1 MKITFPVVLLA
12 FLYFFFHELYGEIRG
27 KVIDQTSGKPIK
39 DVEIT
44 IPGTRIGVI
53 SDAEGFFKIEHQS
66 KEKKIQ
72 LSHIAY
78 ENQYMTLNE
87 IDTAIVVKL
96 KESLLHM
103 EDIVVTSMRSGYL
116 LRDVP
121 VSTEVISKKE
131 ISSSG
136 AITVDEIMSQR
147 AGVSSSVNV
156 DGGAIFNLLGLDSRY
171 ILVLKNGQPITGR
184 FNNRVDLSQISLN
197 RVQKIEITKGPGSAL
212 YGTDAMGGII
222 NIITDDDSSEE
233 YNLSYRATTFGSNLS
248 QIKTEPINN
257 VLSGNIVYPIKNF
270 IIYSDITFQNF
281 FKGQQFEYISAD
293 EIDKTN
299 TNTELRWILNNR
311 HLFFLNIQTFNQN
324 DNGSTRT
331 AFGDVLFNNSTKI
344 ARSQVSFKYDWNY
357 SENAKLEQSFRI
369 SNYRRNYS
377 VINKDNEIYKKD
389 LTKEKDIEYE
399 VMYTKSYPKFNLVY
413 GMEFSRP
420 EYISDRIIGG
430 NQLFYQ
436 NGVFIQ
442 TDIDIF
448 ENIDFVTGIRVDR
461 FQDTVVVSPRL
472 AISYKSKNNLKFRG
486 AYGSGFRSPSF
497 MESLIDWEHVQFDYR
512 VIGNQ
517 NLKPEVSKGLT
528 LGAEY
533 TNNSNFQLSIL
544 IYKNNFKNLI
554 EDYSIEPG
562 VLSYRN
568 ISIAKFSGFELTS
581 KWAIGSKA
589 SLSNTYN
596 YVENVDG
603 NDKTIPNTIP
613 HSLGSRFSLSFL
625 QNTMLLSLITKIS
638 GSYYPQEFDPGSGDY
653 ISTNKA
659 VNTSIV
665 SDFIIQYTLS
675 GENKIKFG
683 LKNLGNYTNSTY
695 GPYIGRVA
703 YLEIQK
709 SINNNK

>member
-1 MKITFPVVLLA
+1 MLA

>member
-1 MKITFPVVLLA
+1 MLA

-344 ARSQVSFKYDWNY
+344 VRSQVSFKYDWNY

>member
-1 MKITFPVVLLA
+1 LLA
-12 FLYFFFHELYGEIRG
+12 FLYFFFHELYGEISG

>member
-344 ARSQVSFKYDWNY
+344 VRSQVSFKYDWNY

>member
-12 FLYFFFHELYGEIRG
+12 FLYFFFHELYGEISG

-53 SDAEGFFKIEHQS
+53 SDAEGFFEIEHQS

-299 TNTELRWILNNR
+299 TNTELRWVLNNR

-448 ENIDFVTGIRVDR
+448 KNIDFVTGIRVDR

-554 EDYSIEPG
+554 EDYSLEPG

-638 GSYYPQEFDPGSGDY
+638 GSYYPQEFDPSSGDY

-709 SINNNK
+709 SITNNK

>member
-1 MKITFPVVLLA
+1 MLA

-311 HLFFLNIQTFNQN
+311 HLFFLNIQRFNQN

>member
-311 HLFFLNIQTFNQN
+311 HLFFLNIQRFNQN

-344 ARSQVSFKYDWNY
+344 VRSQVSFKYDWNY

>member
-1 MKITFPVVLLA
+1 MLA

-299 TNTELRWILNNR
+299 TNTELRWILSNR

-344 ARSQVSFKYDWNY
+344 VRSQVSFKYDWNY